1 VKSLTIN
8 LAHMMLNEE
17 AAFTGYNAHWV
28 VVLPDQE
35 QKDLKGNKQ
44 GITRKT

>member
-17 AAFTGYNAHWV
+17 AAFTGYNAH
-28 VVLPDQE
+28 
-35 QKDLKGNKQ
+35 
-44 GITRKT
+44 